1 MKKQY
6 ALSFLFIL
14 GIAFTTFGQLA
25 IKITPVT
32 VLKNQYAVLGVEW
45 FLPKQDQ
52 ISIGLS
58 VGKNIVNK
66 GAGLDG
72 LDDIFDLDDYDYTQI
87 DETSKPGWAIDPELR
102 WYADKQMDGF
112 FLGLYSSQRFSS
124 VDFKETVFSSPES
137 NKIMP
142 LRTHVGIYGLQLG
155 FEKLFGKNDRVV
167 FDFYFG
173 LGAKITSRKFDTS
186 DLIGPGFENNST
198 FGIATRGNIAIGYAI
213 H

>member
-1 MKKQY
+1 
-6 ALSFLFIL
+6 
-14 GIAFTTFGQLA
+14 
-25 IKITPVT
+25 
-32 VLKNQYAVLGVEW
+32 
-45 FLPKQDQ
+45 
-52 ISIGLS
+52 
-58 VGKNIVNK
+58 
-66 GAGLDG
+66 
-72 LDDIFDLDDYDYTQI
+72 
-87 DETSKPGWAIDPELR
+87 
-102 WYADKQMDGF
+102 MDGF